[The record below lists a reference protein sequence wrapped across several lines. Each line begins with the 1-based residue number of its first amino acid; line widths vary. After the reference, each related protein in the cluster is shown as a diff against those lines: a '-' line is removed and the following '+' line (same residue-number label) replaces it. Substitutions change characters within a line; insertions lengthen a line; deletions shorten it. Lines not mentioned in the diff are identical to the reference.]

1 MANYRAEVLITH
13 RQEDFEDRLEEI
25 ITEMLRRVD
34 IGITSGP
41 VVFRVYPNGE
51 SCRWSQT

>member
-25 ITEMLRRVD
+25 ITELLRRVD

-41 VVFRVYPNGE
+41 VVLRVYPNGE
-51 SCRWSQT
+51 SRRWD